1 MPAELRERLQANF
14 LRQRVKMNEKLLV
27 EKQLHIAFKNTPLG
41 IQWRDT
47 FNQGL
52 AQVDRLAV
60 IERVKRLFNTT
71 KN

>member
-1 MPAELRERLQANF
+1 
-14 LRQRVKMNEKLLV
+14 MNEKLLV
-27 EKQLHIAFKNTPLG
+27 EKQLHIAFKSITPLG

-52 AQVDRLAV
+52 AQVDRQAI

>member
-1 MPAELRERLQANF
+1 
-14 LRQRVKMNEKLLV
+14 MNEKLLV
-27 EKQLHIAFKNTPLG
+27 EKQLDIAFKNTPLG

-52 AQVDRLAV
+52 AQVDRQAI